1 MPFRHN
7 KKRNIGLLSEFFSR
21 YIANALV
28 EKRYKDIEKAK
39 NIWTEYVNPKTEIY
53 KELSMFNALYNS
65 SLKNKEI
72 CCSLMENVKKH
83 CKKQN
88 QKVLDEEKS
97 RLINA
102 INMHLKDARFFDRE
116 IPNYKEYANVQILMN
131 SWRGIGFRGTL
142 TEIAQLEDTIL
153 GNMLLEKHK
162 PMQKADALEM
172 TNEDIDGLVL
182 KIMTEKTNAKFAK
195 VLNSQQQQI
204 IKLYVLSE
212 RNQDTEQRLKSL
224 LENIRKTSEVVIK
237 KTLENGRDLDK
248 EVHNKLTKVL
258 SLLNEDSNKAL
269 NDESIMFHM
278 TLEKLKEEMST

>member
-39 NIWTEYVNPKTEIY
+39 NLWVEFINPKTEIY
-53 KELSMFNALYNS
+53 KELSMFNALHNS
-65 SLKNKEI
+65 SLKNREV
-72 CCSLMENVKKH
+72 CCSLLENVKKY

-88 QKVLDEEKS
+88 QKLLDEEKS

-102 INMHLKDARFFDRE
+102 INLHLKDAKFFDRD
-116 IPNYKEYANVQILMN
+116 IPNYKEYANIQILMN
-131 SWRGIGFRGTL
+131 SWRGVGFRGTL
-142 TEIAQLEDTIL
+142 TEIAELEDTVL
-153 GNMLLEKHK
+153 DRMLSEKMK
-162 PMQKADALEM
+162 PMQKRDALEM

-182 KIMTEKTNAKFAK
+182 KIMTEKTNAKFGK
-195 VLNSQQQQI
+195 VLNLQQQQI

-212 RNQDTEQRLKSL
+212 RNQDTEQKLKTL
-224 LENIRKTSEVVIK
+224 LENIRKTSEVAIK
-237 KTLENGRDLDK
+237 KTLDEGKDLDK
-248 EVHNKLTKVL
+248 EVHAKLNKILT
-258 SLLNEDSNKAL
+258 LLNEDSNKAL

-278 TLEKLKEEMST
+278 TLEKLKEEMAA